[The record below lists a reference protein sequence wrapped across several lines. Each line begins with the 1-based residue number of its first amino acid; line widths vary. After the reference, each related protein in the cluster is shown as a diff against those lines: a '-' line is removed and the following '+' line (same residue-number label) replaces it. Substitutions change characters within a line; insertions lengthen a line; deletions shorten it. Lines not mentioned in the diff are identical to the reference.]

1 MRKELKQQSLETVE
15 RERERERISLLN
27 IIEKNNSSRKR
38 GVVSLGI
45 IFIVL
50 AISRKC
56 VRYEE
61 RA

>member
-1 MRKELKQQSLETVE
+1 MRKLVKK
-15 RERERERISLLN
+15 RIEGKIYKGHMYNKAITLIS
-27 IIEKNNSSRKR
+27 
-38 GVVSLGI
+38 
-45 IFIVL
+45 F

>member
-1 MRKELKQQSLETVE
+1 MGINTKRKDS
-15 RERERERISLLN
+15 
-27 IIEKNNSSRKR
+27 
-38 GVVSLGI
+38 GI
-45 IFIVL
+45 TLITF

>member
-1 MRKELKQQSLETVE
+1 MKKTKITPPASKKYADQKGITL
-15 RERERERISLLN
+15 IS
-27 IIEKNNSSRKR
+27 
-38 GVVSLGI
+38 
-45 IFIVL
+45 L

>member
-1 MRKELKQQSLETVE
+1 MK
-15 RERERERISLLN
+15 
-27 IIEKNNSSRKR
+27 EKNRTNK
-38 GVVSLGI
+38 GI
-45 IFIVL
+45 TLITL

>member
-1 MRKELKQQSLETVE
+1 MENKISLE
-15 RERERERISLLN
+15 IGMY
-27 IIEKNNSSRKR
+27 KK
-38 GVVSLGI
+38 GVKANFKSTGGI
-45 IFIVL
+45 TLITL

>member
-1 MRKELKQQSLETVE
+1 MEDKEKLKKY
-15 RERERERISLLN
+15 
-27 IIEKNNSSRKR
+27 EKIK
-38 GVVSLGI
+38 GI
-45 IFIVL
+45 TLVAF

>member
-1 MRKELKQQSLETVE
+1 MEKY
-15 RERERERISLLN
+15 I
-27 IIEKNNSSRKR
+27 KNNSKLKQLFIKNNSK
-38 GVVSLGI
+38 GI
-45 IFIVL
+45 TLISL